1 MLQKYE
7 CLLLQGQQANLPTNR
22 QSRDRSHVKNAEVNM
37 TEGTGDQYL
46 GGELKGAE
54 E

>member
-1 MLQKYE
+1 
-7 CLLLQGQQANLPTNR
+7 
-22 QSRDRSHVKNAEVNM
+22 M

-54 E
+54 EWGHSLHGASYTCSLQQ